1 MPLFAGCSP
10 MDKEQLILL
19 AKIVINIVVLLKW
32 RINTE
37 FLVRELRELSSPP
50 PRNKTRPFLSQNYL
64 ETINLVT
71 GRYLLFEN
79 ISSDPSDVF
88 DLFNNALDSRNRD
101 SWKQLQQF
109 ECGSEELLNNAELY
123 ASRIASN
130 LGKQGRHSRF
140 SGNNIGLHIVYLK
153 H

>member
-1 MPLFAGCSP
+1 M
-10 MDKEQLILL
+10 E
-19 AKIVINIVVLLKW
+19 
-32 RINTE
+32 NTE
-37 FLVRELRELSSPP
+37 FLFRELKELSFPP

-64 ETINLVT
+64 KTINLVT
-71 GRYLLFEN
+71 RRYLLFEN
-79 ISSDPSDVF
+79 ISLDPSDVF

-109 ECGSEELLNNAELY
+109 KSGSEELLNNAELY

-130 LGKQGRHSRF
+130 LGKQERHSRF
-140 SGNNIGLHIVYLK
+140 SDDNIGLHIVYLK